1 MIFETNITNSKP
13 QIVSKCHNMINVHK
27 SRRVFQPNFVQLI
40 LKGWKHNFQEFCA
53 MIWGISCLQF
63 CKNQLTKK
71 RAILVVR
78 CLYATISLTRFG
90 FFAVLGVVIFVKSVS
105 KLIAKFW
112 LLFEKV
118 QMPSFLSKKN
128 WTDLIGNF

>member
-63 CKNQLTKK
+63 CKKSADHKEGNTCSEVPIFPSLFSSSLAKLETS
-71 RAILVVR
+71 RTVILPPTVSVLWSWEQFFHKSSPNIR
-78 CLYATISLTRFG
+78 QTLSLF
-90 FFAVLGVVIFVKSVS
+90 
-105 KLIAKFW
+105 
-112 LLFEKV
+112 
-118 QMPSFLSKKN
+118 
-128 WTDLIGNF
+128 